1 MYVLLNITIIS
12 SVVEPNTLRIPI
24 SFFRYSLL
32 NTTKPNTPTTEIKI
46 AIKLNKV
53 INELRLLSFS

>member
-1 MYVLLNITIIS
+1 MSLLNITIIS

-24 SFFRYSLL
+24 SFFRYSLS

-46 AIKLNKV
+46 AIKLNEGKSM
-53 INELRLLSFS
+53 N